1 MTQSDPRQERTR
13 QILGKALIALVADM
27 PYDAIT
33 ITHITRHAR
42 VARKTFYAHYA
53 DKDALLIDCIE
64 PLLHTLAESVS
75 NTDAETLLSDN
86 KPLSYPVF
94 KHVQEHVPFYRA
106 MLSEH
111 GSAGFILYLLNL
123 MTSNSYKRNQVIWQS
138 APRVT
143 VEPLLIAHFLAG
155 ALLNS
160 IIWWLKH
167 DCQPSAEAMAYT
179 FSQLAA
185 PGALAALGLD

>member
-13 QILGKALIALVADM
+13 QILREALIALVAEK
-27 PYDAIT
+27 PYDALT
-33 ITHITRHAR
+33 ITDIAGRAH

-64 PLLHTLAESVS
+64 PLLVTLAESIPK
-75 NTDAETLLSDN
+75 TDAESLLVAN
-86 KPLSYPVF
+86 KPPSYPAF
-94 KHVQEHVPFYRA
+94 KHVQEHAPFYRA

-111 GSAGFILYLLNL
+111 GSARLIAYLLDFL
-123 MTSNSYKRNQVIWQS
+123 TRSSYDRHEALWQN
-138 APRVT
+138 APRIT

-160 IIWWLKH
+160 IIWWLKQ
-167 DCQPSAEAMAYT
+167 DCQPSAETMAYT

-185 PGALAALGLD
+185 PGALAVLGLE